1 VQAVAQGVAL
11 DPQLAQLLA
20 QLLHLADLALELGV
34 AVVALAALRPPV
46 ELELLRPDGLL
57 RGAPRT
63 FFSMISSMRAL
74 FFFSRALKT
83 AMSGLGISSPF
94 LGRGAMTVFSSMRS
108 ALKS

>member
-1 VQAVAQGVAL
+1 
-11 DPQLAQLLA
+11 
-20 QLLHLADLALELGV
+20 
-34 AVVALAALRPPV
+34 
-46 ELELLRPDGLL
+46 
-57 RGAPRT
+57 
-63 FFSMISSMRAL
+63 MISSMRAL